1 MFGYTYLPGT
11 HLLQTLTKPNNMS
24 LTLSYEDKR
33 DLLTGMSYKRGNTG
47 VASRTYTYDAAG
59 RPITRNT
66 ARNGTTVNDSFG
78 YNTRSEL
85 TAATVN
91 NGTYSYNY
99 DNIGNRN
106 TAQGITEEITNY
118 TANNLNQYTAI
129 GDFAPTYDA
138 AGNQTLVKTTTGI
151 WTVAY
156 DAENR
161 PVSFTNAET
170 NTVIECAYDY
180 MGRRATKKVTVNGVV
195 TLHHRYLYRGYL
207 QIACCD
213 LTRSNHPCLWLITWD
228 PTQPIATRPLA
239 LQKDG
244 TWYTY
249 GWDLTKNI
257 CELYG
262 QHGYIRTN
270 YTYTPYG
277 EVTESANSVYQPIQW
292 SSEFHDSELALVYY
306 NYRHY
311 NPTDGRWLGRDRIIE
326 KNAYLSLRN
335 STIQHYDYLGNIII
349 PLLFA
354 KAIKEYLYYKE
365 DCLKKRAKALNELK
379 SIVFSKSGPKPNCSA
394 RNCSTIT
401 IIIEIGDPCKCY
413 PYYLVGHTGIGI
425 NGDYYDLGPDGKEII
440 PGVNENVKPWWRK
453 DENDPNIKPEA
464 LSYILSNLETEF
476 SYYPTVVATFCA
488 CNETANKARKYWD
501 KKYENMKNK
510 SKCTYSIF
518 GLNCSTSV
526 WESLDISSGISD
538 FSPECLLKNED
549 MLAQLSNQCGS
560 LKGHPAHLELAFDR
574 FE

>member
-1 MFGYTYLPGT
+1 MIKHAGFFHSSEEKQFSYEYLSGT

-24 LTLSYEDKR
+24 LTLSYETQR

-78 YNTRSEL
+78 YNNRSEL

-106 TAQGITEEITNY
+106 TAQEITEEVTNY

-170 NTVIECAYDY
+170 NTVIECAYDH
-180 MGRRATKKVTVNGVV
+180 MGRRATKKVTVNGSI

-213 LTRSNHPCLWLITWD
+213 LTRSNHPALWLIAWD

-239 LQKDG
+239 IQKDG

-277 EVTESANSVYQPIQW
+277 AVTTSGDVTQPIQW
-292 SSEFHDSELALVYY
+292 SSEFHDDELALVYY

-311 NPTDGRWLGRDRIIE
+311 NPTDGRWLGRDSIE
-326 KNAYLSLRN
+326 STYNAYLFIGNVPVQYYDEIGLLFSQNSPDNKICCNKCETYLKHKIQEYSDIIHDIRQKGCNLDFRCETLKHNVLGYTKRTNHLNPFSNISIQIVINCTVGATQSLD
-335 STIQHYDYLGNIII
+335 STEDTFGHELIHAKDHCDGKLNWRCESSICSEIRAYSVGGCKHKTGPELIECLKRRVPLSADSNCWLLDKNEISEMI
-349 PLLFA
+349 PLM
-354 KAIKEYLYYKE
+354 YNS
-365 DCLKKRAKALNELK
+365 C
-379 SIVFSKSGPKPNCSA
+379 
-394 RNCSTIT
+394 
-401 IIIEIGDPCKCY
+401 
-413 PYYLVGHTGIGI
+413 
-425 NGDYYDLGPDGKEII
+425 
-440 PGVNENVKPWWRK
+440 VK
-453 DENDPNIKPEA
+453 
-464 LSYILSNLETEF
+464 
-476 SYYPTVVATFCA
+476 
-488 CNETANKARKYWD
+488 
-501 KKYENMKNK
+501 
-510 SKCTYSIF
+510 
-518 GLNCSTSV
+518 
-526 WESLDISSGISD
+526 
-538 FSPECLLKNED
+538 
-549 MLAQLSNQCGS
+549 
-560 LKGHPAHLELAFDR
+560 
-574 FE
+574 

>member
-1 MFGYTYLPGT
+1 
-11 HLLQTLTKPNNMS
+11 MS
-24 LTLSYEDKR
+24 QTLSYKNVR

-66 ARNGTTVNDSFG
+66 ARNGTTVIDSFG

-106 TAQGITEEITNY
+106 TAQEITEEITNY

-138 AGNQTLVKTTTGI
+138 AGNQTLVKTTMGI

-170 NTVIECAYDY
+170 NTVIECAYDH
-180 MGRRATKKVTVNGVV
+180 MGRRATKKVTVNGSI

-213 LTRSNHPCLWLITWD
+213 LTRSNHPALWLITWD

-239 LQKDG
+239 IQKDG

-257 CELYG
+257 CEVYG
-262 QHGYIRTN
+262 INGYIRTN

-277 EVTESANSVYQPIQW
+277 AVTTSGDVTQPIQW
-292 SSEFHDSELALVYY
+292 SSEFHDTELALVYY

-311 NPTDGRWLGRDRIIE
+311 NPTDGRWLGRDPIYDLHNKYSYIKNNTISSLDYSGLFALCHPTCNGIIYNPKTHCCKNGTLVDRYSLPKCPNCKEVNETCRRNIESDFQIAVQHSENILNSALNTIDLQTKEMKNNCIKSFDIGSILYLACIKFIE
-326 KNAYLSLRN
+326 KIKSLHEEAAKTLHYINIYRMHIIKTDKIN
-335 STIQHYDYLGNIII
+335 RCDFNMKYCIQ
-349 PLLFA
+349 
-354 KAIKEYLYYKE
+354 
-365 DCLKKRAKALNELK
+365 
-379 SIVFSKSGPKPNCSA
+379 
-394 RNCSTIT
+394 
-401 IIIEIGDPCKCY
+401 
-413 PYYLVGHTGIGI
+413 
-425 NGDYYDLGPDGKEII
+425 
-440 PGVNENVKPWWRK
+440 
-453 DENDPNIKPEA
+453 
-464 LSYILSNLETEF
+464 
-476 SYYPTVVATFCA
+476 TVI
-488 CNETANKARKYWD
+488 NKA
-501 KKYENMKNK
+501 K
-510 SKCTYSIF
+510 SC
-518 GLNCSTSV
+518 
-526 WESLDISSGISD
+526 
-538 FSPECLLKNED
+538 
-549 MLAQLSNQCGS
+549 QC
-560 LKGHPAHLELAFDR
+560 KIR
-574 FE
+574 

>member
-1 MFGYTYLPGT
+1 MIKASIHTESTIYRTPLRFTENRDELGRSSGYTYAKNASVQQTVTTAYGSDGRISSAGFIHGGAQKMFGYTYLPGT

-33 DLLTGMSYKRGNTG
+33 DLLTGMSYKRANTG

-66 ARNGTTVNDSFG
+66 SRNGTTVNDSFG
-78 YNTRSEL
+78 YNNRSEL

-91 NGTYSYNY
+91 NGAYSYNY

-106 TAQGITEEITNY
+106 TAQEITEEITNY

-129 GDFAPTYDA
+129 GDFAPTFDA

-170 NTVIECAYDY
+170 NTVIECAYDHI
-180 MGRRATKKVTVNGVV
+180 GRRATKKVTVNGAI
-195 TLHHRYLYRGYL
+195 TLHQRYLYRGYL

-213 LTRSNHPCLWLITWD
+213 LTRSNHPALWFITWD

-239 LQKDG
+239 IQKDG

-262 QHGYIRTN
+262 TNGYIRTA

-292 SSEFHDSELALVYY
+292 SSKYNDTELGLVYY

-311 NPTDGRWLGRDRIIE
+311 NPLDGRWLRRDRI
-326 KNAYLSLRN
+326 AYNNLYIYINYIAIYS
-335 STIQHYDYLGNIII
+335 YDYIGLLSISDSANISEVDRSELGEEIGRMNPVVMPVI
-349 PLLFA
+349 PHYKTGCFIRIVVPDTELKVTIELA
-354 KAIKEYLYYKE
+354 NKDIDYLTE
-365 DCLKKRAKALNELK
+365 MKALIESTNNNFIDLK
-379 SIVFSKSGPKPNCSA
+379 
-394 RNCSTIT
+394 
-401 IIIEIGDPCKCY
+401 Y
-413 PYYLVGHTGIGI
+413 
-425 NGDYYDLGPDGKEII
+425 
-440 PGVNENVKPWWRK
+440 
-453 DENDPNIKPEA
+453 
-464 LSYILSNLETEF
+464 
-476 SYYPTVVATFCA
+476 
-488 CNETANKARKYWD
+488 ARKR
-501 KKYENMKNK
+501 
-510 SKCTYSIF
+510 IR
-518 GLNCSTSV
+518 
-526 WESLDISSGISD
+526 
-538 FSPECLLKNED
+538 
-549 MLAQLSNQCGS
+549 
-560 LKGHPAHLELAFDR
+560 AHELEHFRDYK
-574 FE
+574 